1 MNPGSQLAAQA
12 APKGLGNGML
22 IMDEAPRH
30 GDRLFGTGC
39 HAAAKQQLACSHTMS
54 NTAEQVWNPVPAEW
68 CLDETRKI
76 LFRLDGAPQRSAE
89 LCF

>member
-12 APKGLGNGML
+12 APEGLGNGML

-39 HAAAKQQLACSHTMS
+39 HAAAKQQSACAHTMS
-54 NTAEQVWNPVPAEW
+54 NIAEHTLSRQVYPKP
-68 CLDETRKI
+68 
-76 LFRLDGAPQRSAE
+76 P
-89 LCF
+89 